1 MPYPTDLTDRQWRRM
16 QPWVPDD
23 AATGRPAKYTKRE
36 IINAILY
43 VTRNGCTWRALPH
56 DFPPY
61 RIVFYWFRKWQD
73 DGTWERLHEKLRDR
87 VRKKSGRTAKPS
99 AAVLDSQTIKT
110 TEQGGPRGYDAGK
123 KTPRPQAA
131 SGC

>member
-1 MPYPTDLTDRQWRRM
+1 ME
-16 QPWVPDD
+16 PWVPAD
-23 AATGRPAKYTKRE
+23 ASTGRPSKYTKRE

-56 DFPPY
+56 DFPPFG
-61 RIVFYWFRKWQD
+61 IVFHWFRKWQA
-73 DGTWERLHEKLRDR
+73 DGTWERLHEKLRER
-87 VRKKSGRTAKPS
+87 VRKKAGKTAKPS

-131 SGC
+131 CRR